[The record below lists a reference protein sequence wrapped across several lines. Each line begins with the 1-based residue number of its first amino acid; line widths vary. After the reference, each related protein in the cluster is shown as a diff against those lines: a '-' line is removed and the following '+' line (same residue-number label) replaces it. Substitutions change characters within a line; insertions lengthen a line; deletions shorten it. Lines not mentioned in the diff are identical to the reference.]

1 MFIRGSAPAWRL
13 GLSGQWATAL
23 LGWKRVGTWRLYWA
37 GLFGAFSGFLL
48 LLGGCGSVASR
59 GINAEGVRLFQQSRY
74 DEALQKFQ
82 KAIYLNPKDADGYYN
97 LAATYHRLGV
107 LNQRPSDLKQA
118 EHYYHMCLDQNP
130 DHRECYRGLAV
141 LLVEQGRGEEAFR
154 LLKSWADRRPDLA
167 DPKIELA
174 RLYEEFG
181 DRETAKDYLVSAL
194 GVEPSNPRALAALGR
209 LRELSGDTLQALA
222 DYQRSLEANRFQEG
236 VQQRVAALRAQMPG
250 HLVAS
255 PGPRLASSGPLG
267 NSPSSASGPSFGGAL
282 SPARGPSSVNSAG
295 SPGWQPASGPQRMV
309 GGLQSWR

>member
-1 MFIRGSAPAWRL
+1 MAGSTGSSCGKIGWWELTPFQKWTASPGLKAGQKDFQAQRILWEVVLAGTLAPI
-13 GLSGQWATAL
+13 
-23 LGWKRVGTWRLYWA
+23 
-37 GLFGAFSGFLL
+37 L

-74 DEALQKFQ
+74 DEALQQFQ
-82 KAIYLNPKDADGYYN
+82 KAIHLNPKDADGYYN
-97 LAATYHRLGV
+97 LAATYHRLGL

-154 LLKSWADRRPDLA
+154 LLKGWADRRPDLA

-194 GVEPSNPRALAALGR
+194 GVEPSNARALAALGR

-236 VQQRVAALRAQMPG
+236 VQQRVAALRSQMPTNLAAIPRSG
-250 HLVAS
+250 VPGS
-255 PGPRLASSGPLG
+255 PPGAGSS
-267 NSPSSASGPSFGGAL
+267 NSPRTLGG
-282 SPARGPSSVNSAG
+282 V
-295 SPGWQPASGPQRMV
+295 
-309 GGLQSWR
+309 QSWR

>member
-1 MFIRGSAPAWRL
+1 MNFVGQRVRQWSVGPSRKGRRHREVEATNQSFRWARL
-13 GLSGQWATAL
+13 WGGTVGLI
-23 LGWKRVGTWRLYWA
+23 
-37 GLFGAFSGFLL
+37 L
-48 LLGGCGSVASR
+48 LLGGCNSVASR
-59 GINAEGVRLFQQSRY
+59 GINAEGVRLFQQNRY

-82 KAIYLNPKDADGYYN
+82 KAVYLNPKDADGYYN

-118 EHYYHMCLDQNP
+118 EHYYHMCLDQNA

-141 LLVEQGRGEEAFR
+141 LLLEQGRGEEAFR
-154 LLKSWADRRPDLA
+154 LLKSWTERRPDLA

-194 GVEPSNPRALAALGR
+194 GVEPSNARALAALGR

-250 HLVAS
+250 NLATAADS
-255 PGPRLASSGPLG
+255 PTS
-267 NSPSSASGPSFGGAL
+267 
-282 SPARGPSSVNSAG
+282 G
-295 SPGWQPASGPQRMV
+295 SPGAGGVRGNRMV
-309 GGLQSWR
+309 GGIQSWR

>member
-1 MFIRGSAPAWRL
+1 VA
-13 GLSGQWATAL
+13 GLSDFGGRGARCRGVAISPQEAAAL
-23 LGWKRVGTWRLYWA
+23 VFPIFRRQKLGA
-37 GLFGAFSGFLL
+37 GWFLGVIGGLILLF
-48 LLGGCGSVASR
+48 GGCGSVASR

-82 KAIYLNPKDADGYYN
+82 KAIYVNPKDADGYYN

-154 LLKSWADRRPDLA
+154 LLKGWADRRPDLA

-194 GVEPSNPRALAALGR
+194 GVEPSNARALAALGR

-222 DYQRSLEANRFQEG
+222 DYQRSLEADRFQEG
-236 VQQRVAALRAQMPG
+236 VQQRVAALRSQMPG
-250 HLVAS
+250 NLTTAAGSPTPAS
-255 PGPRLASSGPLG
+255 PGAGGVQG
-267 NSPSSASGPSFGGAL
+267 N
-282 SPARGPSSVNSAG
+282 
-295 SPGWQPASGPQRMV
+295 RMV
-309 GGLQSWR
+309 GGVQSWR